1 MARKLDESRM
11 FAMWRI
17 DGPWQAISKKGISHR
32 MGGGKGNIN
41 KYVVPIRADRMI
53 LEIGGKCE
61 FIEVKHILRSLAQI
75 LPFEARVVTRESL
88 EAEKQRKEQLEKMNK
103 NPFTFK
109 YAAEKN
115 MLGIDKYLSPYDY
128 IWHGKYK

>member
-17 DGPWQAISKKGISHR
+17 EGPWQAVSKKGISHR
-32 MGGGKGNIN
+32 MGGGKGNID
-41 KYVVPIRADRMI
+41 KFVVPIRADRMI

-61 FIEVKHILRSLAQI
+61 FIEVKHILRALAQS
-75 LPFEARVVTRESL
+75 LPFDARVVTRESMQ
-88 EAEKQRKEQLEKMNK
+88 EEKVKNEDLEKMNK

-109 YAAEKN
+109 YAAENN
-115 MLGIDKYLSPYDY
+115 MLGMDKWLSPYDY
-128 IWHGKYK
+128 KWYGKYK